1 MNGIHIFHRD
11 FRLYDNTALYELS
24 KKCDKIILVFIF
36 DPIQI
41 NPRKNEYFSS
51 NCVQFMIESLEDL
64 NNDINKRY
72 NSSLLLFH
80 GDTMNIIK
88 HIKSKWDFQYLSMN
102 MDYTPFAKKRD
113 NEILKWAQSHN
124 INTIYTDDICL
135 HPIKSVLTGNGE
147 VYKVFTPY
155 FRAAS
160 KISVRHT
167 EKEPYEKRQF
177 IDDMKSSDMITFTD
191 AHKYYKKNDNVYIRG
206 GRKDAL
212 KILTNLKEFKDY
224 NNERDYPAIPSTM
237 LSAYN
242 KFGCISIRELH
253 EVIVSKLGKSNKLYT
268 QLYWRDFY
276 YNIAYEYGY
285 VFGKA
290 FREKYN
296 KLKWDNNNKLF
307 EKWMK
312 GETGVPIID
321 AGMRQLNTTGFMH
334 NRLRMM
340 VSMYLTKDLLIDW
353 RWGEKYFATQLIDYD
368 PAQNNGGWQW
378 SASTGTDSQPYFRIF
393 NPYTMTNKVDP
404 DGEYIKTWLPEMIDV
419 DPYDLSKWDN
429 NKVRNKYNIIG
440 YPKEPIV
447 DHKERREMVLEMF
460 KSVI

>member
-1 MNGIHIFHRD
+1 MSGIHIFHRD

-24 KKCDKIILVFIF
+24 KKCEKIILVFIF

-64 NNDINKRY
+64 NNDISKRY
-72 NSSLLLFH
+72 NASLLLFH

-88 HIKSKWDFQYLSMN
+88 HIYTKWHFDYLSMN
-102 MDYTPFAKKRD
+102 MDYTPFARKRD
-113 NEILKWAQSHN
+113 NEILKWAQSN
-124 INTIYTDDICL
+124 KINTIYTDDITL
-135 HPIKSVLTGNGE
+135 HPIRSILTGNGE

-155 FRAAS
+155 YRAAS
-160 KISVRHT
+160 KVKVREV
-167 EKEPYEKRQF
+167 EKEPYDKRQF
-177 IDDMKSSDMITFTD
+177 IDDIKSNEMISFKD
-191 AHKYYKKNDNVYIRG
+191 AHKYYNKNDNVYIHG
-206 GRKDAL
+206 GRKNAI
-212 KILTNLKEFKDY
+212 KILKDIKDFKNYSVD
-224 NNERDYPAIPSTM
+224 RDYPSIPTTM

-253 EVIVSKLGKSNKLYT
+253 DEIVDKLGKNNKLYT

-285 VFGKA
+285 VFGSA

-296 KLKWDNNNKLF
+296 KLKWKNNERMF

-321 AGMRQLNTTGFMH
+321 AGMRQLNTTGYMH

-393 NPYTMTNKVDP
+393 NPYTMTGKVDA
-404 DGEYIKTWLPEMIDV
+404 DGEYIKEWIPELEGV
-419 DPYDLSKWDN
+419 KSSDLSKWDN
-429 NKVRNKYNIIG
+429 EKVRGKYKISG
-440 YPKEPIV
+440 YIEEPIV
-447 DHKERREMVLEMF
+447 NHAEMREKALEMF
-460 KSVI
+460 KSIK

>member
-24 KKCDKIILVFIF
+24 KKCEQIILVFIF

-41 NPRKNEYFSS
+41 NPKKNEYFSS
-51 NCVQFMIESLEDL
+51 NSVQFMIESLQDL
-64 NNDINKRY
+64 DNDLHKRF

-80 GDTMNIIK
+80 GDTITILK
-88 HIKSKWDFQYLSMN
+88 HIYSKWQFDVLSMN

-113 NEILKWAQSHN
+113 NQILKWSQSHK
-124 INTIYTDDICL
+124 IDTIYSDDICL
-135 HPIKSVLTGNGE
+135 HPIRSILTGNGE

-155 FRAAS
+155 FRTAS
-160 KISVRHT
+160 KIAVRKT
-167 EKEPYEKRQF
+167 EREPYKKVTF
-177 IDDMKSSDMITFTD
+177 VDDIKSNEIISFKD
-191 AHKYYKKNDNVYIRG
+191 AHKYYKKNDKVYIRG

-212 KILTNLKEFKDY
+212 KILNNLKDFKNYSD
-224 NNERDYPAIPSTM
+224 ERDYPAIHSTM

-253 EVIVSKLGKSNKLYT
+253 ESILDKLGKNNKLYT

-285 VFGKA
+285 VFGSA

-296 KLKWDNNNKLF
+296 NLEWENDEDLF
-307 EKWMK
+307 EKWTK

-321 AGMRQLNTTGFMH
+321 AGMKQLNTTGFMH

-393 NPYTMTNKVDP
+393 NPYTMTGKVDP
-404 DGEYIKTWLPEMIDV
+404 DGEYIKTWLPQFNEV
-419 DPYDLSKWDN
+419 KGYDLAKWDN
-429 NKVRNKYNIIG
+429 PKIRAKYSIVD
-440 YPKEPIV
+440 YPDEPIV
-447 DHKERREMVLEMF
+447 DHAERREMALEMF
-460 KSVI
+460 KHVI

>member
-24 KKCDKIILVFIF
+24 QKCDKILLVFIF

-41 NPRKNEYFSS
+41 NPKKNEYFSS

-64 NNDINKRY
+64 DNDINKRF
-72 NSSLLLFH
+72 NSSLLLFR
-80 GDTMNIIK
+80 GDTMSIIK
-88 HIKSKWDFQYLSMN
+88 HIYSKYQFNYLSMN

-113 NEILKWAQSHN
+113 NDILKWAQSHK
-124 INTIYTDDICL
+124 IDTIYTDDICL
-135 HPIKSVLTGNGE
+135 HPIKSILTGNGD

-160 KISVRHT
+160 KVSVRKV
-167 EKEPYEKRQF
+167 EKEPYNKRQF
-177 IDDMKSSDMITFTD
+177 IDDIKSNELISFKD
-191 AHKYYKKNDNVYIRG
+191 AHKFYKKNENVYISG

-212 KILTNLKEFKDY
+212 KILANLKDFKDY
-224 NNERDYPAIPSTM
+224 NDERDLPAISSTM

-253 EVIVSKLGKSNKLYT
+253 ETIVSKLGKGNKLYT

-276 YNIAYEYGY
+276 YNIAYEFGY
-285 VFGKA
+285 IFGKA

-296 KLKWDNNNKLF
+296 KLQWENDKHLF

-393 NPYTMTNKVDP
+393 NPYTMTGKVDP
-404 DGEYIKTWLPEMIDV
+404 DGEYIKTWLPQFNDV
-419 DPYDLSKWDN
+419 KPSDLAKWDN
-429 NKVRNKYNIIG
+429 EKIRNKYNIID
-440 YPKEPIV
+440 YPDEPIV
-447 DHKERREMVLEMF
+447 NHAERREIALDMF
-460 KSVI
+460 KNI